1 VSNYYKLKK
10 HLIFFTIIF
19 VCKTAIGQQL
29 SRTFYP
35 SQLKEE
41 IAVLKEAFTTLH
53 PGLYKYNTKQQIE
66 KLFADLRTRTTKPLN
81 EKDLYLLLAKFTEK
95 IGCGHTYL
103 NPLNLEENIPA
114 LYMPQKVLPFCF
126 VVIDRKFIVTHNLSA
141 DTNLKRGTEITKIN
155 GFTTTQII
163 DSLLQVSRADG
174 KNAIGKKLANIELVP
189 EQVNRYS
196 LTDIFLPLFFKSI
209 KDEFIIESK
218 SIDNKVATSK
228 VSGIST
234 AQRAGI
240 YKKRYGIVPKG
251 ENALKVQ
258 MLNDST
264 CYFKIGTFSFFGD
277 QNPFTKMMDSVFLSL
292 ANNTKIKNL
301 ILDVRT
307 NEGGSTDARN
317 SLLKYVLP
325 KNFDAKEYKERP
337 FYSFLEVPKRLIPF
351 LNTWD
356 DGFFDPKPDSIFK
369 KNEFGFYEDQS
380 AESKSSKNFED
391 FKINANSFKGNTF
404 LITSPVNSSAAF
416 EFAWVFKQYKAGQII
431 GTNTGGTKQ
440 GLNGGRF
447 FFLRLPY
454 SRIEI
459 DLPFIYQAHIGQP
472 DEGISPDY
480 YVTATQQD
488 IYNGK
493 DTQLDFIL
501 KLIAGKNEY

>member
-1 VSNYYKLKK
+1 MKK
-10 HLIFFTIIF
+10 YLILIIF
-19 VCKTAIGQQL
+19 IPIANFSKGQEI

-35 SQLKEE
+35 SQLKED
-41 IAVLKEAFTTLH
+41 ISILKGALTTLH

-66 KLFADLRTRTTKPLN
+66 KLLTDLNNEATKPLN
-81 EKDLYLLLAKFTEK
+81 EKDFYLLLAKFTEK

-114 LYMPQKVLPFCF
+114 LYMPNKVLPFCF
-126 VVIDRKFIVTHNLSA
+126 VIIDRKFIITHNLSS
-141 DTNLKRGTEITKIN
+141 DTTLKKGTEITKIN
-155 GFTTTQII
+155 GFTTSQII

-174 KNAIGKKLANIELVP
+174 KNAIGKKLTNIELVP
-189 EQVNRYS
+189 EQVNRYN

-209 KDEFIIESK
+209 KDDFVIETKSFENKITSSK
-218 SIDNKVATSK
+218 INGVT
-228 VSGIST
+228 T
-234 AQRAGI
+234 AQRGSV

-251 ENALKVQ
+251 ENSLKVQ

-264 CYFKIGTFSFFGD
+264 CYFKIGTFSFFGEE
-277 QNPFTKMMDSVFLSL
+277 NPFTKIMDSLFLSL
-292 ANNTKIKNL
+292 SNNKQIKNL
-301 ILDVRT
+301 ILDLRT

-317 SLLKYVLP
+317 SLLKYILP
-325 KNFDAKEYKERP
+325 KDFEAKKYQERP
-337 FYSFLEVPKRLIPF
+337 FYSFLEVPKKLTPF

-356 DGFFDPKPDSIFK
+356 DSFFDPKPDSIFK

-380 AESKSSKNFED
+380 VESKNSKNFED
-391 FKINANSFKGNTF
+391 FKINGNNFKGNTY
-404 LITSPVNSSAAF
+404 LMTSPVNSSAAF
-416 EFAWVFKQYKAGQII
+416 EFAWVFKQYKAGKIV
-431 GTNTGGTKQ
+431 GEKTGGTKQ

-480 YVTATQQD
+480 NVTTSQQG
-488 IYNGK
+488 IFSGQ
-493 DTQLDFIL
+493 DTQLNFVL
-501 KLIAGKNEY
+501 KLIEGKK